1 MQHINLYFKFVL
13 RNVFV
18 TIVKKKRILWNQSMG
33 KLLFKNKNKTLLE
46 GFKLLVI
53 SIVNYISK
61 HNLILNCIYLN
72 YLPKIKLKIIKK
84 YFNFLEVQKI
94 KLVQKFNHNGC
105 RLKKQKRS
113 RNNIFL
119 RNKFKL

>member
-1 MQHINLYFKFVL
+1 MLHIDLYFKFVL

-18 TIVKKKRILWNQSMG
+18 TILKNKNIIWNQSMG

-53 SIVNYISK
+53 SIINYIMT
-61 HNLILNCIYLN
+61 HNLILNCIYFN

-84 YFNFLEVQKI
+84 YFNLLEVQKI
-94 KLVQKFNHNGC
+94 KLIQKFNHNGC
-105 RLKKQKRS
+105 RLKKKKRS
-113 RNNIFL
+113 KKKIYFA
-119 RNKFKL
+119 NKFKL

>member
-1 MQHINLYFKFVL
+1 ML